1 MLVQLLKAD
10 KTEQD
15 FIYRW
20 KLTYRLN
27 IVPFVAGTIALA
39 PKVIP
44 AWVGYAVTAGIA
56 AISIGTSYLLKPN
69 VPSSGAGAFDNP
81 VIDPE
86 TFLPVIYGKAI
97 MPFLPVFMD
106 THPENI
112 NLLMGIG
119 GQCHGRINNLYKIY
133 FGNMELV
140 TKLVD
145 DTYEVSE
152 KFKGKV
158 EFWQRKGGDTPKV
171 YEEFTDIFRKWT
183 SNHLGAGVAS
193 IAFRIHFDK
202 DNITSIPSIQL
213 VYKGKLLYDP
223 RTKVTVSSIT
233 RSGNIATVITPS
245 AHGLDVND
253 YVQIFDANQTDYN
266 GISQV
271 DTVLSTTS
279 FTYTVLN
286 TPITPA
292 TGTIYLGKV
301 SYLTNPVLAV
311 LDYLTNSKYGTSANL
326 TTGIDV
332 DSFIAEANYCDELI
346 DYQIVDSPKKAP
358 KIEIVERQENWLTSG
373 STYKYK
379 YSYCYGSTI
388 YDESTAYTRF
398 ESDLSPESNS
408 MSVSSSYGKIKL
420 TGILDSSESTVTL
433 KKIYRQKDGTGS
445 YFYVGVID
453 ADETTFIDNIADV
466 DVGEVHST
474 SVTPPTAPT
483 GAITAT
489 FTNYANS
496 ALDDNRY
503 YRYKFAL
510 VTSVTPRKETAPS
523 PASKRLKTK
532 SNNTAIRITEFPD
545 SDDNQVTKIRIYRS
559 EGFTSTTGTGLTYKH
574 LVDVDVGTNSYVD
587 LIADTS
593 LDSSVTPL
601 AASTTTSSQVKRFT
615 CNGLLD
621 TGEDI
626 SSNREKLLSACRGK
640 LYKQAGKWK
649 IFIPKIVVPETFELN
664 ENNIIGDWSF
674 SLLGASSMPNTV
686 KASFINPDTEWKNDT
701 VIWPKIDED
710 NLYLKDDEGLKSNIT
725 LDLPFTNNK
734 YIAKTICQVVRK
746 ESRNNI
752 RVEVTVKE
760 EAKKLTVGRVVK
772 LTHSMPQWTEKKFW
786 VEAVGLFPDATVRLI
801 LLEYTETDYNYESLT
816 EDILPGSDTTF
827 PDPLEPPDE
836 VIITSL
842 EEELFLDN
850 SVPNWRIKGTFT
862 NPADSSFWAY
872 SDVYVKAGVDSEYEL
887 YCKIDKLSNGVFYI
901 QPIEPLNKY
910 YVKACSV
917 SSTGAKQE
925 LDDATEYSI
934 TINPPTPDG
943 VSDLEIENRGSADNV
958 FGNSFKFRW
967 SDKSYFASDG
977 DSKNSYAHQ
986 QVSVVNEN
994 LKYLIEF
1001 YSSGIPSTVKIS
1013 GLKVNERPL
1022 RTRLQKQNTFE
1033 YTVDNAIDDSREM
1046 FKAYENNKNHAYYK
1060 AYYGIPQREIKIVV
1074 KTLNG
1079 WSVLSSIT
1087 VSKIVTNK
1095 APDMLKRDGV
1105 TLIKPDVETILNG
1118 AEIKFSHPPDEYD
1131 INYFML
1137 LVAGDATSGGRSAS
1151 DIAQAF
1157 GATRHKT
1164 GTTYV
1169 AGANGNVIYPPD
1181 LNGHCYKCTTA
1192 GTTGSTAPTFTKP
1205 SIGTLHPTVTD
1216 GTVVWTHWCILR
1228 QKKISA
1234 QITVDSTEDEVDNAS
1249 YEVEIKKLDRK
1260 KTYYAAV
1267 VPYDAYGVGT
1277 ISDISSSFV
1286 PGASEDDSKTQI
1298 IEPVGADDIVILG
1311 EIIDDT
1317 NVKFSWT
1324 LDSSLDK
1331 DYYTFQWRAVKNNAA
1346 TIQPTEAEANAGV
1359 TSGGFKVLKGKVTI
1373 DADEDTYTVKGLVG
1387 YKYFGRVRYV
1397 NRAKQSGEWSHTDD
1411 GSETWATHS
1420 ATIVGSADDVP
1431 VKWAMYKFLGDI
1443 TDVDATHVS
1452 VNIPGGTSGIGL
1464 KKKTN
1469 AGNDNVYIYDMSST
1483 AFTGTKFISY
1493 TGGGSS
1499 AGSPA
1504 TLSIVSEATMDAN
1517 PTYVAIAKIT
1527 EAVSGKCK
1535 VLKMLSSEHY
1545 SISAYEG
1552 GFNQLSAIT
1561 ADLGEITAGTVTGAT
1576 IQTAASG
1583 SRVVLDSSGLRAYN
1597 GANQRV
1603 QISNDG
1609 SGWLGASDKLYW
1621 DTSGNLTV
1629 TGVTADSVAAEDI
1642 IAGTITGSTLQTAS
1656 SGKRFVVSTSS
1667 NEAEFYGEES
1677 AGGTVVK
1684 LASIGISSPDAIIG
1698 LFGNSNATNTRIA
1711 VKALAY
1717 NQIAVNAVS
1726 YSGNAV
1732 HASSTTAAGIYAVS
1746 ASGYGGIFDGN
1757 STKSPLR
1764 LTPQSSTPSSTEQ
1777 GQLYVN
1783 SGDSKLY
1790 FHNGTSW
1797 KEVAF
1802 V

>member
-1 MLVQLLKAD
+1 MP
-10 KTEQD
+10 
-15 FIYRW
+15 
-20 KLTYRLN
+20 
-27 IVPFVAGTIALA
+27 VPFVMGTIALA

-44 AWVGYAVTAGIA
+44 AWVGYSVTAGIA

-69 VPSSGAGAFDNP
+69 IPSAGVGAFDNP
-81 VIDPE
+81 VVDPE
-86 TFLPVIYGKAI
+86 TFLPVLYGKTI

-106 THPENI
+106 THPENV
-112 NLLMGIG
+112 NHLMGIG
-119 GQCHGRINNLYKIY
+119 GQCHGIIRGLYKIY

-152 KFKGKV
+152 KFKGKI
-158 EFWQRKGGDTPKV
+158 EFWQRRGGDSPKV

-183 SNHLGAGVAS
+183 SRHLGAGVAS

-202 DNITSIPSIQL
+202 KNIASIPDIQL
-213 VYKGKLLYDP
+213 VYMGKLLYDP

-233 RSGNIATVITPS
+233 RSGSTATVTTS
-245 AHGLDVND
+245 SVHGLEVSD
-253 YVQIFDANQTDYN
+253 YMQIFDADQLDYN
-266 GISQV
+266 VISQV
-271 DTVLSTTS
+271 KTVINTTS
-279 FTYTVLN
+279 FTFTVSN
-286 TPITPA
+286 TPVTPA

-301 SYLTNPVLAV
+301 SYNSNPVLAT
-311 LDYLTNSKYGTSANL
+311 LDYLINVKYGTSASL
-326 TTGIDV
+326 TTGIDT

-346 DYQIVDSPKKAP
+346 DHQIVDPPKKAP
-358 KIEIVERQENWLTSG
+358 KIEIVERLENWLTSG

-379 YSYCYGSTI
+379 YSYDYGSTI
-388 YDESTAYTRF
+388 YDEGTSYTSY
-398 ESDLSPESNS
+398 ESELSPESNS
-408 MSVSSSYGKIKL
+408 MSVSSSYGRIRL
-420 TGILDSSESTVTL
+420 TGILDSGESNITL

-453 ADETTFIDNIADV
+453 ADETTFIDNVADV
-466 DVGEVHST
+466 DVGEVHSA
-474 SVTPPTAPT
+474 SISPPTAPT

-489 FTNYANS
+489 FTNYANA
-496 ALDDNRY
+496 ALDDSRY

-532 SNNTAIRITEFPD
+532 SNNTAIRITGFPD

-574 LVDVDVGTNSYVD
+574 LVDVDVGTTSYVD

-593 LDSSVTPL
+593 LDDSVTPL
-601 AASTTTSSQVKRFT
+601 AASTTTSSQIKRFT

-649 IFIPKIVVPETFELN
+649 IFIPKVVVPETFELT

-674 SLLGASSMPNTV
+674 SLLGAGSMPNTV
-686 KASFINPDTEWKNDT
+686 KASFINPDTDWKSDT

-710 NLYLKDDEGLKSNIT
+710 NLYLKDDNGLKSNIT
-725 LDLPFTNNK
+725 LDLPFTTNK

-752 RVEVTVKE
+752 RVELTAKE
-760 EAKKLTVGRVVK
+760 EAKKLTVGRCVK
-772 LTHSMPQWTEKKFW
+772 LTHSIPGWTQKKFW
-786 VEAVGLFPDATVRLI
+786 VEAVGLFPNATVRLV
-801 LLEYTETDYNYESLT
+801 LLEYTETDYDYESLT

-827 PDPLEPPDE
+827 PDPMEPPDE

-862 NPADSSFWAY
+862 YPADSSFWAY

-943 VSDLEIENRGSADNV
+943 VSDLEIENRGSSDNV

-967 SDKSYFASDG
+967 SEKASYASDEE
-977 DSKNSYAHQ
+977 SKKSYAHQ

-994 LKYLIEF
+994 IKYLVEI
-1001 YSSGIPSTVKIS
+1001 YPSGIPSTVKIA

-1022 RTRLQKQNTFE
+1022 RIRLQKQNTFE

-1046 FKAYENNKNHAYYK
+1046 FKAYKNNKNHAYYK

-1087 VSKIVTNK
+1087 VAKIVTNK

-1118 AEIKFSHPPDEYD
+1118 AEVKFSHPPDEYD

-1137 LVAGDATSGGRSAS
+1137 LVAGDTTGGRSAS
-1151 DIAQAF
+1151 QVARAF

-1164 GTTYV
+1164 GTIYV

-1192 GTTGSTAPTFTKP
+1192 GTTGNTAPTFTKP

-1249 YEVEIKKLDRK
+1249 YEIEIKKLDRK
-1260 KTYYAAV
+1260 KTYYSAV

-1277 ISDISSSFV
+1277 ISSISDSFV

-1298 IEPVGADDIVILG
+1298 IEPTGADDIVILG

-1331 DYYTFQWRAVKNNAA
+1331 DYYTFQWRAVKNSSA
-1346 TIQPTEAEANAGV
+1346 TLQPTEAEANAGV
-1359 TSGGFKVLKGKVTI
+1359 TSGGYKVLKGKVTI

-1387 YKYFGRVRYV
+1387 YKYFGRIKYV

-1411 GSETWATHS
+1411 SSETWATHS
-1420 ATIVGSADDVP
+1420 AEIIGSADDVP
-1431 VKWAMYKFLGDI
+1431 SKWAIYKFTGS
-1443 TDVDATHVS
+1443 VDAVS
-1452 VNIPGGTSGIGL
+1452 ATTVTWTGGANALKRKANTGTSDKDVHNSGRSNYTDAAIAQ
-1464 KKKTN
+1464 T
-1469 AGNDNVYIYDMSST
+1469 VS
-1483 AFTGTKFISY
+1483 GTKFLVHKM
-1493 TGGGSS
+1493 GSNKN
-1499 AGSPA
+1499 
-1504 TLSIVSEATMDAN
+1504 LYLVSSTDVEDDAN
-1517 PTYVAIAKIT
+1517 QSWVVIAKIK
-1527 EAVSGKCK
+1527 EAVSGKCD
-1535 VLKMLSSEHY
+1535 VLMMLSSEHFR
-1545 SISAYEG
+1545 ISAYEA
-1552 GFNQLSAIT
+1552 GFNKLSAIT
-1561 ADLGEITAGTVTGAT
+1561 ADLGKVTAGTYIAGTEG
-1576 IQTAASG
+1576 G
-1583 SRVVLDSSGLRAYN
+1583 SRVQIDETGLKAYNSSGT
-1597 GANQRV
+1597 QRV
-1603 QISNDG
+1603 QISIDG
-1609 SGWLGASDKLYW
+1609 SGWLGASNKLYW

-1629 TGVTADSVAAEDI
+1629 TGVTAESVAAEDI

-1656 SGKRFVVSTSS
+1656 SLQRVIIQAST
-1667 NEAEFYGEES
+1667 NDIAFIGNRGDATYELLC
-1677 AGGTVVK
+1677 T
-1684 LASIGISSPDAIIG
+1684 IGITNDGSDYIIG
-1698 LFGNSNATNTRIA
+1698 NFGTINSGNSRHAIRA
-1711 VKALAY
+1711 R
-1717 NQIAVNAVS
+1717 S
-1726 YSGNAV
+1726 YSGYGVIAT
-1732 HASSTTAAGIYAVS
+1732 STDGYGIYAHS
-1746 ASGYGGIFDGN
+1746 DNLCGGQFSSSGVRGQINLNPFPGN
-1757 STKSPLR
+1757 PST
-1764 LTPQSSTPSSTEQ
+1764 TVEGDINYNSST
-1777 GQLYVN
+1777 GKLYV
-1783 SGDSKLY
+1783 Y
-1790 FHNGTSW
+1790 NGSAL
-1797 KEVAF
+1797 KEIAF